1 MAYSNTDLI
10 GLTAYAKTTAIGKY
24 YFEGVFEDKKTVQ
37 AGVEIGVLK
46 GSMVADDGN
55 TVLSIA
61 DAAYG
66 SLYYLNRKIYLK
78 DGFGNRL
85 ETNDDDEWEIVAVED
100 ITQTPDNSGVADT
113 GWGNTL
119 PKNNGIL
126 GGISDVIKNAGDL
139 LKKTPKTGDPMI
151 DNTPQKNAK
160 SNVLKYVIIG
170 GIGALSVLI
179 IYLLVKKPKAT
190 MQQMS
195 VMASPQADIPSP
207 VLAGLPKRY

>member
-1 MAYSNTDLI
+1 MAYSTTDLI
-10 GLTAYAKTTAIGKY
+10 GLTAYAKATAIGKY
-24 YFEGVFEDKKTVQ
+24 YFEGVFENKKTVQ

-46 GSMVADDGN
+46 GKMVADDGN
-55 TVLSIA
+55 TVLSIT

-66 SLYYLNRKIYLK
+66 SLYYLNRKVYLK

-85 ETNDDDEWEIVAVED
+85 ETNDNEEWEIVTVED
-100 ITQTPDNSGVADT
+100 IPDTPDVADT

-139 LKKTPKTGDPMI
+139 LKKTPKTTNDPTI
-151 DNTPQKNAK
+151 DTPQLKSN

-170 GIGALSVLI
+170 AIVALAILI
-179 IYLLVKKPKAT
+179 VYLLVKKPKDT
-190 MQQMS
+190 VQQMMQ
-195 VMASPQADIPSP
+195 VASPQADVPSP
-207 VLAGLPKRY
+207 VLAGLSKQY

>member
-1 MAYSNTDLI
+1 MAYSTTDLI
-10 GLTAYAKTTAIGKY
+10 GLTAYAKTTAKGKY
-24 YFEGVFEDKKTVQ
+24 YFEGKFEEKKTVQ

-85 ETNDDDEWEIVAVED
+85 ESNDDEEWEIVAVED
-100 ITQTPDNSGVADT
+100 IPDTPDVTDVADT
-113 GWGNTL
+113 GWGNTI

-126 GGISDVIKNAGDL
+126 GGISDVFKNAGDL
-139 LKKTPKTGDPMI
+139 LKKTPTNNINVEAEPKTG
-151 DNTPQKNAK
+151 N
-160 SNVLKYVIIG
+160 SNIVKYVIIG
-170 GIGALSVLI
+170 GIVALAILI
-179 IYLLVKKPKAT
+179 VYLLVKKPKDTA
-190 MQQMS
+190 QQMMQ
-195 VMASPQADIPSP
+195 VASPQADVPSP
-207 VLAGLPKRY
+207 VLSGLPKRY

>member
-1 MAYSNTDLI
+1 MAYSTTDLI
-10 GLTAYAKTTAIGKY
+10 GLTAYAKSVAIGKY
-24 YFEGVFEDKKTVQ
+24 YFEGKFADKKTVQ

-46 GSMVADDGN
+46 GSLVAEDGN
-55 TVLSIA
+55 TVLSVA

-85 ETNDDDEWEIVAVED
+85 ESNDDEEWEIVGVED
-100 ITQTPDNSGVADT
+100 ITDTPDIADT

-126 GGISDVIKNAGDL
+126 GGISDVLKNAGDL
-139 LKKTPKTGDPMI
+139 LKKTPTVDLSI
-151 DNTPQKNAK
+151 DNTPLPKSN

-170 GIGALSVLI
+170 AIVALAILI
-179 IYLLVKKPKAT
+179 IYLLVKKPKD
-190 MQQMS
+190 MVQQMMQ
-195 VMASPQADIPSP
+195 VASPQADVPSP
-207 VLAGLPKRY
+207 VLAGLPKRN